1 MISLRVSGKPKPRKG
16 ISLHFRATCRR
27 SLEKGLN
34 VTYPRGQAMN
44 GNRLSQSSNPMPVS
58 QEWFPR
64 RGTSPIPLSA
74 QHPPAPL
81 RESLTLSI
89 LSPWR
94 DTMALSSSSAALNL
108 CRVGVV
114 RPFTAAISRA
124 WSGAEEG
131 CSLGVCKEQGQSL
144 LGLSISLG
152 QLPWNSLSPGE
163 AGSAEGAWR
172 LRLSPFLQK
181 PPQVLRFPQPL
192 SPLWPPL
199 LRRDGSLSGSAG
211 APRATPFPPSL
222 APPCRKPRFC

>member
-1 MISLRVSGKPKPRKG
+1 MNG
-16 ISLHFRATCRR
+16 
-27 SLEKGLN
+27 KGL
-34 VTYPRGQAMN
+34 
-44 GNRLSQSSNPMPVS
+44 SQPSNPMPVS

-181 PPQVLRFPQPL
+181 PPQVLRFPQP
-192 SPLWPPL
+192 
-199 LRRDGSLSGSAG
+199 
-211 APRATPFPPSL
+211 FVPSL
-222 APPCRKPRFC
+222 APSPEKRREPLGQCWDPKGHPVSSLASPSSQETPLLLRKPQCPAKPIRVAP